1 MTTATPLPLVSATIA
16 SNLLEDPTD
25 PTWRLS
31 ALCAQTDPE
40 LFFPEK
46 GGSTAQAKSICR
58 HCEVRTACLDHA
70 LTTGQRDGIWGGLS
84 PRQRQLLNR
93 QRAANREP
101 AAA

>member
-1 MTTATPLPLVSATIA
+1 MTTATPLPLVSAAIA
-16 SNLLEDPTD
+16 STPGHDHSD

-46 GGSTAQAKSICR
+46 GGGTAQAKAVCSR
-58 HCEVRTACLDHA
+58 CEVRTPCLDYA

-84 PRQRQLLNR
+84 TRQRQLLSR
-93 QRAANREP
+93 QRTAQQAPVAA
-101 AAA
+101 